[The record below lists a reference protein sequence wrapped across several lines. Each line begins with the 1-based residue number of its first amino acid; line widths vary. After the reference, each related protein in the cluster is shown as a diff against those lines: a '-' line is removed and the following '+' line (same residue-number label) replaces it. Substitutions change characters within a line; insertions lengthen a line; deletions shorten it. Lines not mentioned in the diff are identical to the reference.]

1 MSDIEGL
8 GNLRQSAIRPLRNS
22 AKVQGGPAG
31 DVTRFSVDAL
41 KNGGS
46 LDLGGAVNGTA
57 RPSAADVSA
66 PTTAGGPARGQRGR
80 DLTLRQQ
87 YRTGGPAPSA
97 RRAQNSELSP
107 AEQVQKLK
115 KIRKSATEYESVFV
129 DQLVKQMRPK
139 PVSETA
145 GSDTFSDI
153 AEQPFR
159 DFLSQAGGLGLADQ
173 IVGQVARQE
182 GLEQTLQEH
191 PEIMGPNWRPSV
203 PPNLMKKP
211 ARGLEMGSPQGEE
224 PAQAEKMRG
233 RDLSPRRSGAS
244 GATLPGRKIEDRV
257 GPMTDEEISYLHQD
271 AGGI

>member
-1 MSDIEGL
+1 MSDIASL
-8 GNLRQSAIRPLRNS
+8 ANLRQSGVRPLRNP
-22 AKVQGGPAG
+22 AKAQGGPTGA
-31 DVTRFSVDAL
+31 VTRFSVDAL

-46 LDLGGAVNGTA
+46 MDLGGAVSGA
-57 RPSAADVSA
+57 PRPAAGEAA
-66 PTTAGGPARGQRGR
+66 PAAESQAAGGQRGR

-97 RRAQNSELSP
+97 RRSQNSQMTPE
-107 AEQVQKLK
+107 EQVAKLK

-145 GSDTFSDI
+145 GSDTFSEI

-191 PEIMGPNWRPSV
+191 PEIMGPNWRPTV
-203 PPNLMKKP
+203 PPNLMPKP
-211 ARGLEMGSPQGEE
+211 VRGLEMGSPQDEE
-224 PAQAEKMRG
+224 PVQAEKAAR
-233 RDLSPRRSGAS
+233 RDLSSRRSGAS
-244 GATLPGRKIEDRV
+244 EATLPGRKIGPQV
-257 GPMTDEEISYLHQD
+257 GLMTDEEIAYLYQD
-271 AGGI
+271 ASEG